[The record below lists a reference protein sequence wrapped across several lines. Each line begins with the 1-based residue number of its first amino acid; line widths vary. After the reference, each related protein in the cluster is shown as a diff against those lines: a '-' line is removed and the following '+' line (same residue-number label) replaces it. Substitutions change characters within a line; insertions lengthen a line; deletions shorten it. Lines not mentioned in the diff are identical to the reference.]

1 MELKENQEKEN
12 EKKRNSNQK
21 NEDQIRYKIKWNK
34 MFMDE
39 ILKNKVK
46 KASK

>member
-1 MELKENQEKEN
+1 MELKENQEKE
-12 EKKRNSNQK
+12 KKNSNPK

-34 MFMDE
+34 MFRDE